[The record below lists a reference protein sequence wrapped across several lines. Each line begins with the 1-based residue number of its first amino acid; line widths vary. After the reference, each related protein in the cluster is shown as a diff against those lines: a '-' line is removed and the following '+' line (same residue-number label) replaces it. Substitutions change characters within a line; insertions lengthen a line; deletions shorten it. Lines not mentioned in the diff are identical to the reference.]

1 MFIVIRDGTGF
12 LQSVLTGLLCQTYDA
27 LTLNTESSICVYGEV
42 FFKIL
47 NVKNR
52 KSLGQQTS

>member
-42 FFKIL
+42 FNFHFRNK
-47 NVKNR
+47 
-52 KSLGQQTS
+52 